1 MGIGSTWRRA
11 HETKEAGKA
20 FRTAL
25 GIAREHKDMAAV
37 AANLNNVA
45 LLEWDSGDLK
55 AAEAGLK
62 ESVSV
67 AKAAGDDMGEGIGQ
81 TNLADLYLIQLRE
94 RESENLRLE
103 SAETFRRAGDLLQ
116 FKRIKARWAIDIS
129 RVGRGREALD
139 ALERLIGVS
148 GRSIRTNRRARSI
161 DEGDLSLLLALIE
174 VYRDSGDRGRTAN
187 AIGSLLHIA
196 RDTERRDLEAQAWME
211 SALTDE
217 AFGDMVVA
225 LHDLKQAENLLREM
239 GNSEGLGAVYV
250 RSGTIRLQSG
260 LRDEALVD
268 LREAVRH
275 AELSG
280 SVASH
285 AAALG
290 ELGEA
295 LGSVSAEGREC
306 LEMSR
311 QLRKAGRV
319 KAHDRS

>member
-25 GIAREHKDMAAV
+25 GIAREHMDMAAV
-37 AANLNNVA
+37 AANLNNAA

-116 FKRIKARWAIDIS
+116 FKKIKARWAVDIS
-129 RVGRGREALD
+129 QAGRSREALD

-148 GRSIRTNRRARSI
+148 GRSIHTNRRARSI

-174 VYRDSGDRGRTAN
+174 VYRDSG
-187 AIGSLLHIA
+187 GS
-196 RDTERRDLEAQAWME
+196 
-211 SALTDE
+211 
-217 AFGDMVVA
+217 G
-225 LHDLKQAENLLREM
+225 
-239 GNSEGLGAVYV
+239 
-250 RSGTIRLQSG
+250 
-260 LRDEALVD
+260 
-268 LREAVRH
+268 
-275 AELSG
+275 
-280 SVASH
+280 
-285 AAALG
+285 
-290 ELGEA
+290 
-295 LGSVSAEGREC
+295 
-306 LEMSR
+306 
-311 QLRKAGRV
+311 
-319 KAHDRS
+319 